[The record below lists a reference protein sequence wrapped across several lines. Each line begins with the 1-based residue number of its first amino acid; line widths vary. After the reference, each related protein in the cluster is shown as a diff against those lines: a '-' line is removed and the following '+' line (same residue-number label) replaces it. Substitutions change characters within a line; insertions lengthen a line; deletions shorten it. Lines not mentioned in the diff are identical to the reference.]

1 MNYRKFKLSVH
12 DKITLYYNIHDYE
25 VENTCNYFPQNEKD
39 TLLIKIV
46 NVDNTILNEDD
57 STGTRSIFRKL
68 SNIEML
74 CAILYHLYNLKN
86 VKNTHRGVLLLIKLQ
101 DLACNFTTSNT
112 TPWVFFYIF

>member
-1 MNYRKFKLSVH
+1 MKL
-12 DKITLYYNIHDYE
+12 KIHATISSKYL
-25 VENTCNYFPQNEKD
+25 NEKD

-46 NVDNTILNEDD
+46 NVDNEDD
-57 STGTRSIFRKL
+57 STATRSIFRKL

-74 CAILYHLYNLKN
+74 CAILYHFYYLKN

-112 TPWVFFYIF
+112 TPWVFFYIL

>member
-1 MNYRKFKLSVH
+1 MIMKL
-12 DKITLYYNIHDYE
+12 KIHATISSKY
-25 VENTCNYFPQNEKD
+25 VNEKD

-57 STGTRSIFRKL
+57 STATRSIFRKL